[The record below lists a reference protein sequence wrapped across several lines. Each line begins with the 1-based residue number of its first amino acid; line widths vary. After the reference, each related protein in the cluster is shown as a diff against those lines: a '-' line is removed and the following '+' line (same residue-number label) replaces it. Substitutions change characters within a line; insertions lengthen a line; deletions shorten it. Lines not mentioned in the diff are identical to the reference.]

1 MSATE
6 PAAAGP
12 APDRPGV
19 SWLRVAVVAVAVAV
33 LAGGIGYLVGRRQDV
48 PAADSADVGF
58 YQDMIS
64 HHEQALQMAAIELAS
79 GSDPTIRSFAREI
92 LQFQSYEIGLM
103 RQQLANWGIEPGE
116 RPDEAMAWMGDPVP
130 VEEMPGLATEEQIDA
145 LRRSEGAET
154 DELFLELMAAH
165 HIGGVAMTD
174 EAATLVDRD
183 DVRRLASTM
192 ARNQAIEVNE
202 FRELAGRL
210 GLDVE
215 VPVVPGH
222 EHDE

>member
-6 PAAAGP
+6 PEPGP
-12 APDRPGV
+12 GGEPRPGV
-19 SWLRVAVVAVAVAV
+19 SWLRVVVVAVAVAV
-33 LAGGIGYLVGRRQDV
+33 LAGGIGYLIGSRQDV
-48 PAADSADVGF
+48 PAADSVDVGF

-64 HHEQALQMAAIELAS
+64 HHEQALQIAAIELAS
-79 GSDPTIRSFAREI
+79 GSDPTVRSFAREI

-130 VEEMPGLATEEQIDA
+130 VEEMPGLATEEQMDA
-145 LRRSEGAET
+145 LRRSQGAET

-165 HIGGVAMTD
+165 HIGGVAMAD
-174 EAATLVDRD
+174 AAADLAERD
-183 DVRRLASTM
+183 DVRQLATTM

-202 FRELAGRL
+202 FRALAERL

-215 VPVVPGH
+215 IPVVPGH
-222 EHDE
+222 EHEE